1 MVVFYSGP
9 FLKGDAAL
17 PNLLKN
23 GEIQVEF
30 SRVKKSED
38 LTEGFNL
45 SRGKGKLSDPAL
57 HYIAFRLRVT
67 VATGFVLSPHS
78 VLLLAQRAD
87 VIEVSLLNIVSQ

>member
-1 MVVFYSGP
+1 MTAAHRDISLVFP
-9 FLKGDAAL
+9 II
-17 PNLLKN
+17 LKN
-23 GEIQVEF
+23 SEIQVEF
-30 SRVKKSED
+30 SRVKKSKD

-87 VIEVSLLNIVSQ
+87 VIKVSLLNIASQ

>member
-9 FLKGDAAL
+9 FLKGDAAF

-23 GEIQVEF
+23 SEIQVEF

-57 HYIAFRLRVT
+57 HYIACRLRT
-67 VATGFVLSPHS
+67 MVATVLCAGF
-78 VLLLAQRAD
+78 
-87 VIEVSLLNIVSQ
+87 I

>member
-1 MVVFYSGP
+1 MT
-9 FLKGDAAL
+9 AAHWDI
-17 PNLLKN
+17 NLVSPIILKN
-23 GEIQVEF
+23 CEIQVEF

-57 HYIAFRLRVT
+57 HYIAYRLRIS

-87 VIEVSLLNIVSQ
+87 VIEIRKLNLVRQ